1 MNWRLTRANSRQK
14 NELEPKEPRLE
25 TMQEH
30 RSQHVLV
37 EKHRSVRSFRILVG
51 LVSSL
56 AFSGLGFSGLGFA
69 QGILTQDLVQGVLT
83 RDDAVKAAE
92 NLPGVIAARARLSAA
107 EAQMAAAQLPISG
120 NVTGGYTFAGS
131 SPAPP
136 PGTELGGWNLSA
148 NLSFAGL
155 RGEANDARVNAIL
168 GLERARRGLVAARLK
183 AQKTAVNLWHGLRRA
198 ESGVVLARRNLDFS
212 ELQDRAADARFKAG
226 AISVSDRETVMV
238 SLENARL
245 DALRAE
251 SRLESARVQLAVNLG
266 LTPERTSNDWKALTA
281 PDGDGHPE
289 AREDVFEAR
298 AAVVTAGLELDR
310 VWRGILP
317 TANLDGR
324 LSGTAGTVQAGL
336 NSNLGLNAGFTYPNS
351 FGSSTTT
358 GTSWSVSISATIPI
372 TPAQWGQVGPAEQNL
387 RAAQAALDAAL
398 KSARADVQARRAAVP
413 LALRALEWSQKALD
427 VARAN
432 LDRAKTRAASGV
444 IAAIDVTRAE
454 LDVLRAQD
462 AVLSAQ
468 YDLDTIVLDVLEA
481 LAVPLR

>member
-14 NELEPKEPRLE
+14 NELGPKGPTLE
-25 TMQEH
+25 TMKEH
-30 RSQHVLV
+30 RSQHDFHG
-37 EKHRSVRSFRILVG
+37 EHRSARSFRALLGI
-51 LVSSL
+51 VSSL
-56 AFSGLGFSGLGFA
+56 LFSGFGFSSFGFA
-69 QGILTQDLVQGVLT
+69 QGVLT
-83 RDDAVKAAE
+83 RDDAIKAAE
-92 NLPGVIAARARLSAA
+92 NVPGVIAARARLSAA
-107 EAQMAAAQLPISG
+107 EAQIAAAQLPISG

-131 SPAPP
+131 NPAPP
-136 PGTELGGWNLSA
+136 PGTDLGGWNVGA

-155 RGEANDARVNAIL
+155 RGEANDARVNAL
-168 GLERARRGLVAARLK
+168 LNLERAKRGLVAARLK
-183 AQKTAVNLWHGLRRA
+183 AQKAAVNLWHGLRRA
-198 ESGVVLARRNLDFS
+198 ESGLVFAKRNLEFS

-226 AISVSDRETVMV
+226 AISVSDREIATS
-238 SLENARL
+238 SLESARL

-251 SRLESARVQLAVNLG
+251 SRLESARAQLAVNLG
-266 LTPERTSNDWKALTA
+266 LTPERTSNDWKALTV
-281 PDGDGHPE
+281 PSGDGNPE

-324 LSGTAGTVQAGL
+324 LSGTAGTVQAGV

-351 FGSSTTT
+351 LGSGTT

-372 TPAQWGQVGPAEQNL
+372 TPAQWGQVGPAEENL

-398 KSARADVQARRAAVP
+398 RSARADVQARRAAVP
-413 LALRALEWSQKALD
+413 LSVRALELSQKALD
-427 VARAN
+427 TARAN
-432 LDRAKTRAASGV
+432 LDRAKTRVASGV

-462 AVLSAQ
+462 AVLNAQ
-468 YDLDTIVLDVLEA
+468 FDLDTTALDVLEA
-481 LAVPLR
+481 LAVPLG